1 MNKMNIAGIIIC
13 AVAFIGSFTFV
24 GGLGAFWNLAAFLV
38 VVAGLGCTVF
48 LSYPYEKIVSALRV
62 ARGTYAHKQT
72 TPEQIVSVLLDL
84 SVKCKVDGILS
95 LDRIQQKTTISFLKS
110 GLIFLVD
117 NYKEREIRDFLST
130 EMAFFNL
137 RRQQSERVF
146 QTMARV
152 APAFGVAG
160 SVIGLIGLL
169 MGIQDTAV
177 ILKNIPV
184 AFISTLYGVVLGN
197 MIFSPIAEAIHFN
210 TKSELLNQKLIM
222 EGIIAI
228 GNEQASYKIEKK
240 LCSFLAPSE
249 REGKAERL
257 RSVTK
262 QYMKKKRVDVE
273 AAAEMNASLE
283 LAGMEMNKVEPP
295 VARAS

>member
-1 MNKMNIAGIIIC
+1 MNKMNIAGMVIC
-13 AVAFIGSFTFV
+13 AAAFVGSFTFV

-38 VVAGLGCTVF
+38 VVAGLGCAVF
-48 LSYPYEKIVSALRV
+48 LSYPYEKIAIAFRV
-62 ARGTYAHKQT
+62 ARGAYTHKQA

-95 LDRIQQKTTISFLKS
+95 LDKIQQKTTISFLKS

-130 EMAFFNL
+130 EMAFFSL

-146 QTMARV
+146 QTMSRV

-210 TKSELLNQKLIM
+210 TKNELLNQKLIM

-228 GNEQASYKIEKK
+228 SREQAPHKIEKK

-262 QYMKKKRVDVE
+262 RYMKKKRMDVE
-273 AAAEMNASLE
+273 AAAEMNASLD
-283 LAGMEMNKVEPP
+283 LAGMELDKAQPP